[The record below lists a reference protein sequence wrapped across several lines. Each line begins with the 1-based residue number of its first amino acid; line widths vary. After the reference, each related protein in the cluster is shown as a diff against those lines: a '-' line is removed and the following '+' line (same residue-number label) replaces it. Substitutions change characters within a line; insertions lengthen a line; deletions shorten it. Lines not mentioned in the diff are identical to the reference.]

1 VVENPSAQAAGNRQR
16 WLTLANAISALRLA
30 AAPASV
36 ALVLAEQWPL
46 AALLFV
52 AAVASDFLD
61 GIVARRTATASRIG
75 GVLDHT
81 ADAAYVASTLWAIGY
96 VETQHG
102 MDLVPGILPLFIAVA
117 FLQYVL
123 DSRALAGRPLR
134 TSRLGRINGIA
145 YFVLAGAVLLRRA
158 LDLDWLPDAVIYW
171 AGLAIVAS
179 TLLSMID
186 RLRALL
192 NTVPQAGRQPDQ
204 RSKP

>member
-1 VVENPSAQAAGNRQR
+1 MNASAKEATHDRER
-16 WLTLANAISALRLA
+16 WLTVANAISALRLA

-36 ALVLAEQWPL
+36 ALVLAEQWL
-46 AALLFV
+46 FAAALFA
-52 AAVASDFLD
+52 AAVASDFAD
-61 GIVARRTATASRIG
+61 GFVARRTHTVSRVG

-81 ADAAYVASTLWAIGY
+81 ADAIYVACTLWAIGY

-102 MDLVPGILPLFIAVA
+102 LDLVPGILPLFISVA

-123 DSRALAGRPLR
+123 DSRALAGQPLR
-134 TSRLGRINGIA
+134 TSALGRANGIA
-145 YFVLAGAVLLRRA
+145 YFVLAGTVLFRWA
-158 LDLDWLPDAVIYW
+158 FDLDWLPDAVVYW

-192 NTVPQAGRQPDQ
+192 NTVPQPDRQPD
-204 RSKP
+204 